1 MLNES
6 FIESG
11 TILKIDDDFTDV
23 LIHSKN
29 ECEEC
34 SAKIFCTPSSGNSN
48 VLRIQKLAGKNVG
61 DEIKIEINSKSIVS
75 QALIMYLLPLI
86 ILLLVVVL
94 TYNLFGTSNNKEILA
109 FTGTVISLVV
119 YFFLL
124 HLKRKFYPPQSRSMV
139 NILN

>member
-34 SAKIFCTPSSGNSN
+34 SAKIFCTPTSANLN

-61 DEIKIEINSKSIVS
+61 DDIKIEINSKSIVS
-75 QALIMYLLPLI
+75 QALIIYLLPLI
-86 ILLLVVVL
+86 ILLIVVAL
-94 TYNLFGTSNNKEILA
+94 TYNLFSASNNKELLA
-109 FTGTVISLVV
+109 FTGAIISLVV

-124 HLKRKFYPPQSRSMV
+124 NLKRKFFPSDQRSIV